1 MASWSN
7 LGWRYWTVTLGLLT
21 IGLAGWPGGIIL
33 AMGLTVVQAR
43 HFAAKTGAWGHPL
56 VQVRCAYLGLL
67 ILGMWAPFWF
77 IHWVQFVG
85 TGARVIAGYCLL
97 ARLVS
102 LLPWNR
108 VEPFTL
114 ALLQRTLF
122 MLRAEDHVG
131 ARYGCGSVQ

>member
-1 MASWSN
+1 MATWSN

-21 IGLAGWPGGIIL
+21 IGLAGWRGGIIL

-43 HFAAKTGAWGHPL
+43 HFAARTGTWGHPL
-56 VQVRCAYLGLL
+56 VQVRGAYLGLL

-122 MLRAEDHVG
+122 MLRPEDHLG
-131 ARYGCGSVQ
+131 ARYGCGSVR